1 MGRLEERKQTAVR
14 IFLLNSLKVIHVFK
28 SVIVGIVV
36 FAFFLIIFIFN
47 SLFFLKK
54 KVYTLLG
61 EIEYAKERHRKLS
74 EEKQHEKPFP
84 LKPKS

>member
-1 MGRLEERKQTAVR
+1 MFVKPISEDCLKFTSHFFSLDGRPAPLTQRQMGRLEERKQTAVR

-47 SLFFLKK
+47 SLFFL
-54 KVYTLLG
+54 
-61 EIEYAKERHRKLS
+61 
-74 EEKQHEKPFP
+74 
-84 LKPKS
+84 

>member
-47 SLFFLKK
+47 SFFI
-54 KVYTLLG
+54 V
-61 EIEYAKERHRKLS
+61 
-74 EEKQHEKPFP
+74 EKSKHTARRN
-84 LKPKS
+84 